1 MSAMATGRRG
11 GLARVSALPRP
22 RAADE
27 DGGPAGVS
35 RPGVW
40 PAGPV
45 QAGPAGEPGRTWPA
59 GEARPL
65 GAARHPPGEPQAVAF
80 QQVTRYRQVR
90 EFRQVRE
97 VRVAQEVRV
106 ARAAAGGRARTVSAG
121 WPVPGRPGHTA
132 RRPAGRS
139 GVHLTRRG
147 RMVMSVLLM
156 MATLLVTALVWLA
169 AAGRAQATGSGP
181 APASVYRNL
190 TAVVVHPGQSL
201 WSIASEAD
209 PSADPRTDM
218 QEIVD
223 HNALHGTNLV
233 PGQRLWVPQG

>member
-1 MSAMATGRRG
+1 VDPIAPGRAPG
-11 GLARVSALPRP
+11 GTARPAWDRP
-22 RAADE
+22 AC
-27 DGGPAGVS
+27 GY
-35 RPGVW
+35 RPG
-40 PAGPV
+40 
-45 QAGPAGEPGRTWPA
+45 
-59 GEARPL
+59 
-65 GAARHPPGEPQAVAF
+65 AA
-80 QQVTRYRQVR
+80 T
-90 EFRQVRE
+90 
-97 VRVAQEVRV
+97 
-106 ARAAAGGRARTVSAG
+106 GGRAGHPDLPGHPDFPHLPELPDLPVPGDLLERHRLRLAR
-121 WPVPGRPGHTA
+121 PVPGRPGRTA

-147 RMVMSVLLM
+147 RMVVSVLLV

-209 PSADPRTDM
+209 PSADPRTVM

-223 HNALHGTNLV
+223 LNALHGTNLV

>member
-65 GAARHPPGEPQAVAF
+65 GAARHRPGEPQAVAF
-80 QQVTRYRQVR
+80 QQVTGYRQVR
-90 EFRQVRE
+90 EFRQVR
-97 VRVAQEVRV
+97 EVRV

-121 WPVPGRPGHTA
+121 RPVPGRPGRTA
-132 RRPAGRS
+132 RRPAGRN

-169 AAGRAQATGSGP
+169 AAGRAQASGSGP

-209 PSADPRTDM
+209 PSADPRTVM

-223 HNALHGTNLV
+223 LNALHGTNLV
-233 PGQRLWVPQG
+233 PGQRLWVPRG